1 MRPSYDS
8 STLTAEFTT
17 SIVTAASGIYKL
29 QLSDVQTKAI
39 SSGRYVY
46 DVMLTLSDSTI
57 EVVHKGILTVN
68 PRGNTIIMNELSE
81 FFNSVAKEKK
91 RVEEEKI
98 RFTPRVNVSLSD
110 LSGFFGTI
118 TEAKRE
124 HVVIAERESTKLD
137 ALKGFFNR
145 LDQFEN
151 ALQENIEKQKQEPHE
166 EYKDEVAYDIEQVEK
181 EKTESEKKQEELE
194 PIVETI
200 QKVKEVKQV
209 EVKPVNYFNINKRPE
224 PKVEQTDINSLA
236 KAMSGLIKKPDE
248 ENKVQLSDLEKLQL
262 EFRHFK
268 DLVIKQMASIGG
280 GGEVRLLN
288 LDDVDT
294 SSLGNGKF
302 LVYNSSSKK
311 LEFTDQVDGN

>member
-1 MRPSYDS
+1 
-8 STLTAEFTT
+8 
-17 SIVTAASGIYKL
+17 
-29 QLSDVQTKAI
+29 
-39 SSGRYVY
+39 
-46 DVMLTLSDSTI
+46 
-57 EVVHKGILTVN
+57 
-68 PRGNTIIMNELSE
+68 MNELSE
-81 FFNSVAKEKK
+81 FFNSVAKDKK
-91 RVEEEKI
+91 RVEAEKI

-110 LSGFFGTI
+110 LSSFFGTI

-124 HVVIAERESTKLD
+124 HVVIAERETTKLD

-166 EYKDEVAYDIEQVEK
+166 EYKDEVAYDIETIEK
-181 EKTESEKKQEELE
+181 EEPKVEIEKPKVEE
-194 PIVETI
+194 
-200 QKVKEVKQV
+200 VKEEVKQV